1 MDVIDDRLLDD
12 LAAAVGNRHVIAP
25 AAIRT
30 ARAGDRSAREQ
41 VDEGAQDLLDPANI
55 MNPGKIFADG

>member
-25 AAIRT
+25 G
-30 ARAGDRSAREQ
+30 GD
-41 VDEGAQDLLDPANI
+41 QD
-55 MNPGKIFADG
+55 GSRG